1 MMTYRTFGTCAY
13 QITFDVENDL
23 VKNVKFYGGC
33 TGNTQG
39 VAKLVEGRHIDEV
52 ISLLSGI
59 KCRNGT
65 SCPDQLAK
73 ALIQYKNQQ

>member
-1 MMTYRTFGTCAY
+1 MTYRTFGTCAY

-33 TGNTQG
+33 AGNTQG
-39 VAKLVEGRHIDEV
+39 VAKLVEGRNIDEV
-52 ISLLSGI
+52 IKLLSGI

-73 ALIQYKNQQ
+73 ALVQYKNEQ